1 MMLPKLTSLVRR
13 KLTFPS
19 LYIHLFYADGHSGES
34 IEGRRSV
41 RSRERERVS
50 LSVGRDRN
58 HFFLVGSLMIF
69 FMNHGE
75 ERLLY
80 NMTTTTRN
88 WYAHRIV
95 HNI

>member
-41 RSRERERVS
+41 RSRERERGDGS
-50 LSVGRDRN
+50 WRERKGSQKGSGESWDDDETTDTSKIDRSKP
-58 HFFLVGSLMIF
+58 L
-69 FMNHGE
+69 
-75 ERLLY
+75 
-80 NMTTTTRN
+80 RN
-88 WYAHRIV
+88 GFS
-95 HNI
+95 NNS